1 MARYMLDTD
10 TCGFIMRGASDVLLK
25 RLLSV
30 HEDEIV
36 ISAIT
41 AAELQYGVENAGQK
55 YRKANQ
61 QTLNRFLTYYKALP
75 WPSDAAKSYAVTR
88 LALKQKGNM
97 IGANDLLIASHA
109 LHENLTVVTNNTRE
123 FARVAGLSVEN
134 WTSSD

>member
-1 MARYMLDTD
+1 MARYMLDID
-10 TCGFIMRGASDVLLK
+10 TCGFIRRGASEVLLK

-123 FARVAGLSVEN
+123 FTRVAGLSVEN

>member
-1 MARYMLDTD
+1 MARYMLDID
-10 TCGFIMRGASDVLLK
+10 TCGFISRGASEVLLK

-30 HEDEIV
+30 DEDEIV

-55 YRKANQ
+55 YRATNQ
-61 QTLNRFLTYYKALP
+61 QTLNRFLIYYKALP

-123 FARVAGLSVEN
+123 FTRVAGLSVEN